1 MVSNGS
7 RNGHELVLGGQ
18 IDETETEGI
27 EVAMVCE
34 GSCWRLEVRL
44 IRWGPGIGWY
54 VQKRISLDAAESQ
67 MVRRALG
74 RGEALAQSY
83 SQGTT
88 AIDCGHLSNASGAG
102 GVNAVG
108 LPQIRWGRAGT

>member
-7 RNGHELVLGGQ
+7 RNGHELVLGDQ

-34 GSCWRLEVRL
+34 GSCRRLEVRL

-54 VQKRISLDAAESQ
+54 VQKRISFGSGGDCRFSVLPRLDHPSGRPSRCACRPSAGLV
-67 MVRRALG
+67 VRQHLCPGLG
-74 RGEALAQSY
+74 
-83 SQGTT
+83 
-88 AIDCGHLSNASGAG
+88 
-102 GVNAVG
+102 
-108 LPQIRWGRAGT
+108 